1 MTARLPYR
9 RPTTPARL
17 TEPLRSAPGK
27 AQYARARYEVG
38 YDGPTVTVVG
48 GHGSHLLGDLS
59 AANALIA
66 VAAETTSVEA
76 GTTVPV
82 LVLDRDF

>member
-1 MTARLPYR
+1 MT
-9 RPTTPARL
+9 
-17 TEPLRSAPGK
+17 ESFRSSPGK

-38 YDGPTVTVVG
+38 YDGPTVAVVG

-66 VAAETTSVEA
+66 VPADATSVEA

>member
-1 MTARLPYR
+1 M
-9 RPTTPARL
+9 
-17 TEPLRSAPGK
+17 
-27 AQYARARYEVG
+27 
-38 YDGPTVTVVG
+38 VG
-48 GHGSHLLGDLS
+48 GPGSHLLGDLS

-66 VAAETTSVEA
+66 VPADTTAVEA